1 MLLLLL
7 LQLLININIINCLY
21 PGVSRLTLNERAISG
36 SNDSIFIKLKS
47 LSIYDMDI
55 FAYVKNKNNNVN
67 DNDNDGKWV
76 LQGRLKAGGTTS
88 LGSKIGQQLKYVI
101 NDKEYDP
108 FILSKSKVLYSL
120 EDETTTNEMR
130 NEINDENNYSIEYQ
144 KTHNRPWIGYY
155 GRYGKSNH
163 KCSERSPP
171 TLFMHEAIKAGDKY
185 ERTSDAFKWVNGNE
199 VKESTTYTLEVIS
212 TAPKVFVIKDF
223 LSDYEIDTIKT
234 AASSLLMNSEV
245 GHESYGGSENDLT
258 QRSSTSC
265 WISRGSSDIT
275 ESIYCRAADLL
286 GIDRTKMTEQ
296 SHAEAIQVV
305 HYDVDQRF
313 NCHYGIFP
321 FTLFIFIQNSN
332 DIFIIRF
339 YN

>member
-7 LQLLININIINCLY
+7 LLFLICISIINCLY
-21 PGVSRLTLNERAISG
+21 PGVSRLTTNERKISG

-55 FAYVKNKNNNVN
+55 FAYTKNK
-67 DNDNDGKWV
+67 DNGDGNWI
-76 LQGRLKAGGTTS
+76 LQGKLKAGDTTS
-88 LGSKIGQQLKYVI
+88 LGSRIGQQLKYVI

-120 EDETTTNEMR
+120 EDETTTDDMR

-144 KTHNRPWIGYY
+144 KTYNRPWIGYY
-155 GRYGKSNH
+155 GRYGKSNTRS
-163 KCSERSPP
+163 SERSPP
-171 TLFMHEAIKAGDKY
+171 TLFMYEAIKVGDKY
-185 ERTSDAFKWVNGNE
+185 EKISNAFKWVNGHE
-199 VKESTTYTLEVIS
+199 IKQSTTYTIEVIS

-234 AASSLLMNSEV
+234 AASSILQNSEV

-265 WISRGSSDIT
+265 WLSRGSSNVT

-286 GIDRTKMTEQ
+286 GIDRTKMTEK
-296 SHAEAIQVV
+296 SNAEAIQVV

-313 NCHYGIFP
+313 NCHYGIFSY
-321 FTLFIFIQNSN
+321 TLFIFILTTLC
-332 DIFIIRF
+332 IIRF

>member
-7 LQLLININIINCLY
+7 LLFLISISIINCLY
-21 PGVSRLTLNERAISG
+21 PGVSRLTSNERKISG

-55 FAYVKNKNNNVN
+55 FAYTKNK
-67 DNDNDGKWV
+67 DNDDGNWI
-76 LQGRLKAGGTTS
+76 LQGKLKAGDTTS
-88 LGSKIGQQLKYVI
+88 LGSRIGQQLKYVI
-101 NDKEYDP
+101 NNKEYDP

-120 EDETTTNEMR
+120 EDETTTDDMR

-155 GRYGKSNH
+155 GRYGKSNTRS
-163 KCSERSPP
+163 SERSPP
-171 TLFMHEAIKAGDKY
+171 TLFMYEAIKVGDKY
-185 ERTSDAFKWVNGNE
+185 EKISNAFKWVNGNE
-199 VKESTTYTLEVIS
+199 IKQSTTYTIEVIS

-223 LSDYEIDTIKT
+223 LSYYEIDTIKT
-234 AASSLLMNSEV
+234 AASSILQNSEV

-265 WISRGSSDIT
+265 WLSRGSSNVT

-286 GIDRTKMTEQ
+286 GIDRTKMTEK
-296 SHAEAIQVV
+296 SNAEAIQVV

-313 NCHYGIFP
+313 NCHYGIFSY
-321 FTLFIFIQNSN
+321 TLFIFIQT
-332 DIFIIRF
+332 ILTTLCIIRF